1 MNFQSSD
8 NNENQIEGYGK
19 IRQIFQWLLLGLAVN
34 APGGASLRPLL
45 HRLRGTKIGKRAW
58 IGLHVLIDSQY
69 PQAISLGD
77 DCIIGLRTSIIAHLN
92 DYFVR
97 PVVIEK
103 GAFIGPHC
111 VILPGVRIGEN
122 AVIRACTVVST
133 NVPPNT
139 LWGGPNPKPIAKITV
154 PYVRD
159 VVHYKDFLLGL
170 RPIPKKTK
178 PDRK

>member
-1 MNFQSSD
+1 MNSQSSEKT
-8 NNENQIEGYGK
+8 ENQIENYGK
-19 IRQIFQWLLLGLAVN
+19 IRQIFQWLLLGLALN
-34 APGGASLRPLL
+34 APGGASLRPFL

-58 IGLHVLIDSQY
+58 IGLYVYIDSQY

-122 AVIRACTVVST
+122 AVIRAGTVVST

-139 LWGGPNPKPIAKITV
+139 LWGGSNAEPIAKITV

-159 VVHYKDFLLGL
+159 IVHYQDFLLGL

-178 PDRK
+178 PDIK